1 MPFININYLNINFGV
16 FFKPSPVSHCYD
28 SAKLV
33 LAFSTGLN
41 FFFFKLLRRYIY
53 YIAYPKVN
61 FAQLSS
67 KSEKSNTEMIILP
80 FPKLSTG

>member
-16 FFKPSPVSHCYD
+16 FFNPSPFTHYYD

-41 FFFFKLLRRYIY
+41 YCF
-53 YIAYPKVN
+53 
-61 FAQLSS
+61 
-67 KSEKSNTEMIILP
+67 
-80 FPKLSTG
+80 